1 MRLSVLLISKME
13 EIITMLCS
21 YQDKLNLIIT
31 IWLKKRHLQKEELK
45 ATLHG
50 NDIEDRPEEGI
61 L

>member
-1 MRLSVLLISKME
+1 ME